1 MFRKTKK
8 DVTLLFLKLRDEIG
22 LANISSVNSL
32 GII

>member
-8 DVTLLFLKLRDEIG
+8 DVRLLFLKLRDEIG

>member
-8 DVTLLFLKLRDEIG
+8 DVTLLFLKLSDEIG